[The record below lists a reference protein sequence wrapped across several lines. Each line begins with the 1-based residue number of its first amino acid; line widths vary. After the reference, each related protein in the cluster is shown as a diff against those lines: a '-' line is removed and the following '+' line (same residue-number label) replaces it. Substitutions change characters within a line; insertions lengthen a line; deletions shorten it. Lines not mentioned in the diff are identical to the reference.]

1 MVELFRK
8 SMFIFLLAS
17 LLFLGTD
24 GLAQTVPAPL
34 QIKDY
39 SIKTGKIQITTPVI
53 EGSGGGTTVDVR
65 VNRDL
70 SHNSLL
76 AVTSVLPL
84 GVTIQ
89 ERDKFDKTY
98 QGDAL
103 KGDEDF
109 LTAMAKYVQ
118 KNWHPVMKG
127 SSKPGILHGY
137 LVKTSRNDF
146 LSLVQFTHVS
156 GAKHRY
162 FWNSV
167 NYDLQ
172 KGRSVPLR
180 DLFKFN
186 SNYRERLAELI
197 TRQAQADALA
207 LHKLTGKSVAIVKNI
222 HVYGNE
228 EYYVDGGKTLVVV
241 YNPGFQDKAGKIH
254 VYAIPLASL
263 QDILNLS
270 LVE

>member
-1 MVELFRK
+1 
-8 SMFIFLLAS
+8 MFIFLLAS

-84 GVTIQ
+84 GVTVQ

-103 KGDEDF
+103 QGDEDF
-109 LTAMAKYVQ
+109 LAALEFILEKAKL
-118 KNWHPVMKG
+118 KNG
-127 SSKPGILHGY
+127 
-137 LVKTSRNDF
+137 
-146 LSLVQFTHVS
+146 
-156 GAKHRY
+156 
-162 FWNSV
+162 
-167 NYDLQ
+167 
-172 KGRSVPLR
+172 
-180 DLFKFN
+180 
-186 SNYRERLAELI
+186 
-197 TRQAQADALA
+197 
-207 LHKLTGKSVAIVKNI
+207 
-222 HVYGNE
+222 
-228 EYYVDGGKTLVVV
+228 
-241 YNPGFQDKAGKIH
+241 
-254 VYAIPLASL
+254 
-263 QDILNLS
+263 
-270 LVE
+270 